1 MTTEFDFER
10 YWQGKFKRALD
21 ENAGEDV
28 RAAVLQGGNALSDQS
43 PRAEVIAWSRRAM
56 QHLEARVDED
66 ACRTI
71 MTACACQYP
80 SDGLQEIKAAYASSQ
95 NVDEALAMLQAKFEI
110 FLRHELYLDEGEIA
124 TITARGWGLAGVR
137 RGDTIL
143 ATKIPKSGCLKE
155 YLNESDPDKKR
166 QLYCHC
172 PRVRAALSLNE
183 TLPSVYCYCGAG
195 FYQGIW
201 QEILQRPVEVEV
213 LESVLMGGDVCTIAI
228 HLNPLENHDQ
238 E

>member
-10 YWQGKFKRALD
+10 YWQGKFERALD
-21 ENAGEDV
+21 EIAGEDV
-28 RAAVLQGGNALSDQS
+28 RIAVLQSGETLSDQS
-43 PRAEVIAWSRRAM
+43 PRAEVVAWSRQAM
-56 QHLEARVDED
+56 QRMEARVDEG
-66 ACRTI
+66 ACRVI
-71 MTACACQYP
+71 MTACACHYP
-80 SDGLQEIKAAYASSQ
+80 PDGLQEIKAAYAASQ

-110 FLRHELYLDEGEIA
+110 FLRQELNLDKGEIA
-124 TITARGWGLAGVR
+124 AITARGWGLAGVH

-143 ATKIPKSGCLKE
+143 ATKIPKSGNLKE
-155 YLNESDPDKKR
+155 YLAENDPEKKR

-172 PRVRAALSLNE
+172 PRVRTALSINE
-183 TLPSVYCYCGAG
+183 NLPPTYCYCGAG

-213 LESVLMGGDVCTIAI
+213 MESVLMGGDVCTIAI
-228 HLNPLENHDQ
+228 HLNPLENYAQ